1 MGFQNENQLKVGASV
16 KATINDKVVEAKVIG
31 IGFNR
36 VTLRSEKGNEVSY
49 AFNSE
54 KFLRWFNQVPLNEV
68 AKNHA
73 ESGKKD
79 ILEGLKIVT
88 SGPTIKERT
97 TTPKEKESRYKL
109 DFDFYGEKKDEKIS
123 AFLSE
128 ASLYA
133 NTEREGRL
141 SVLFALTVS
150 DGQGF
155 QSSMIIVHALTCA
168 QKLNKHSDAEWLQ
181 MIKSRNV
188 DECYWDSFDDMD
200 REDIRSFCNLIVAYA
215 NDEKREIILDD
226 LFSKVLP
233 KDEKEA
239 MFVAQ
244 LLCDGGINK
253 YDLTCT
259 GLTENLLKDNRWSYG
274 MRDEDYDDEGNVIAE
289 RELVSNNEVEYPPH
303 VGWLSFLIS
312 LLFSYFSFFVLPP
325 ICPFNLVALILKPYL
340 CMLFRIQ
347 KAFFFKFLVFFDR
360 IIHKGLDRNPASRD
374 KIPIH
379 FQILWL

>member
-16 KATINDKVVEAKVIG
+16 KATINDKVVEAKVIS

-49 AFNSE
+49 TFNSE
-54 KFLRWFNQVPLNEV
+54 KFLKWFHAVPVNEV

-79 ILEGLKIVT
+79 ILDGVKIVT

-97 TTPKEKESRYKL
+97 TTPKEKEDKYKL
-109 DFDFYGEKKDEKIS
+109 AFGFNESGVSS
-123 AFLSE
+123 AEVMIESYTL
-128 ASLYA
+128 A
-133 NTEREGRL
+133 ERKSRL
-141 SVLFALTVS
+141 GVLFTPLFFE
-150 DGQGF
+150 GKGF
-155 QSSMIIVHALTCA
+155 QAVAVIVTALMYA
-168 QKLNKHSDAEWLQ
+168 KGLNKHSDAEWLK
-181 MIKSRNV
+181 MIEARNEE
-188 DECYWDSFDDMD
+188 ECDVDSFDDMD

-215 NDEKREIILDD
+215 NDEKREITLDD

-253 YDLTCT
+253 YGLSCA

-274 MRDEDYDDEGNVIAE
+274 MRDEVYDEKGNVIAE
-289 RELVSNNEVEYPPH
+289 GDEATAIKTKKEGEVE
-303 VGWLSFLIS
+303 
-312 LLFSYFSFFVLPP
+312 
-325 ICPFNLVALILKPYL
+325 
-340 CMLFRIQ
+340 
-347 KAFFFKFLVFFDR
+347 
-360 IIHKGLDRNPASRD
+360 
-374 KIPIH
+374 
-379 FQILWL
+379 